1 MDTWLQATV
10 SSVAFHGLF
19 YRRQW
24 DKRTSQNHQRCARK
38 DSTYIKAIAYI
49 LKGTFH
55 LGQHFTRLHR
65 MAKLAM
71 PTPQQTC
78 TDLEL
83 PYFLKNTLVT
93 SKATLKIV
101 ANTLQCIVGVHLTE
115 REKLFWATSRILNA
129 ALEVP
134 V

>member
-1 MDTWLQATV
+1 MVYSIDVNGIREHPKTI
-10 SSVAFHGLF
+10 
-19 YRRQW
+19 
-24 DKRTSQNHQRCARK
+24 KRCARK
-38 DSTYIKAIAYI
+38 DSTNIKAIAYI

-55 LGQHFTRLHR
+55 LGQHFTHLHR